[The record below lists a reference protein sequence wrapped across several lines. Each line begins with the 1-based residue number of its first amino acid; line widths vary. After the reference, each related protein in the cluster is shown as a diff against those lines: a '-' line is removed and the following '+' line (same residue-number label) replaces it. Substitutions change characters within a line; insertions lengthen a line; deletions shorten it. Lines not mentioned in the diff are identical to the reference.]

1 MQLTASDFFKIHF
14 PVRPPFLD
22 SAVVLIGVSFQV
34 ALPEEPSVLTA
45 RIQDPAAS

>member
-14 PVRPPFLD
+14 PVRPLFPDF
-22 SAVVLIGVSFQV
+22 AVVLIGVSFQV
-34 ALPEEPSVLTA
+34 ALPAEPNVLTA